1 STADSG
7 FHFSG
12 GIGDTQVSGD
22 AKFIFLCLQIY
33 QRCWLVFKKASSKGP
48 KRLEKFSDERAA
60 YFRCYHKLG
69 VRHQL
74 QGFKRMKGT
83 FQGVLVFPLKFH
95 PGEFCGMFVRRRGE
109 EKREENKR
117 DEKKS
122 REKKKKEWTSPANP
136 QLSLKKKNYVGSTIF
151 SSVLELG
158 VLELHVGEFG
168 FPSPPLFGSAAPG
181 CQEQTDL
188 LPSLLLQSQIVLFQV
203 TELNNVKDI
212 SRLPKSTKKHAVG
225 IYFSDDTSKT
235 FACDSELEADE
246 WCKVLQME
254 CLGRRINDISL
265 GEPDLLASGVEREQS
280 ERFNVYLM
288 PSPNLDVHGECTL
301 QITFEN
307 ICLWDIQ
314 NPRVKLVSWPLSALR
329 RYGRDPAWFTF
340 EAGRMCDTGEG
351 LFIFQTRQ
359 GEAIYQK
366 VHSAALAIAEQH
378 EQLLQRGKSSML
390 QLGRSGRAV
399 SLGSVLALPRSA
411 YWHHITRQH
420 STGQLLGLPDV
431 SSPRKLQRTDTFPAY
446 GSEHR

>member
-1 STADSG
+1 
-7 FHFSG
+7 
-12 GIGDTQVSGD
+12 IQVYS
-22 AKFIFLCLQIY
+22 LCLQIY

-60 YFRCYHKLG
+60 YFRCYHK
-69 VRHQL
+69 
-74 QGFKRMKGT
+74 
-83 FQGVLVFPLKFH
+83 
-95 PGEFCGMFVRRRGE
+95 
-109 EKREENKR
+109 
-117 DEKKS
+117 
-122 REKKKKEWTSPANP
+122 
-136 QLSLKKKNYVGSTIF
+136 
-151 SSVLELG
+151 
-158 VLELHVGEFG
+158 
-168 FPSPPLFGSAAPG
+168 
-181 CQEQTDL
+181 
-188 LPSLLLQSQIVLFQV
+188 V
-203 TELNNVKDI
+203 TELNNVKSI
-212 SRLPKSTKKHAVG
+212 SRLPKGTKKHAVG
-225 IYFSDDTSKT
+225 IYFSDDTSRT

-254 CLGRRINDISL
+254 CLGTRINDISL

-301 QITFEN
+301 QITCEN

-351 LFIFQTRQ
+351 LFIFQTRD

-378 EQLLQRGKSSML
+378 ERLLQSVKDSMVGSWLRRGWEGGST
-390 QLGRSGRAV
+390 LGMHPGWAAAGGLRSERAV
-399 SLGSVLALPRSA
+399 SLGTVVPLPRSA

-420 STGQLLGLPDV
+420 STGQLLGLPGV
-431 SSPRKLQRTDTFPAY
+431 SSPLKLHRTDTFPAY
-446 GSEHR
+446 SSEHR